1 LVELNKANRVL
12 TFLMGLR
19 HPQVARAMIQYGFS
33 QVHLDQGWQN
43 VRDVTRIR
51 LGKQEPTRDPRTI
64 EVLDK
69 FENVWVVVSKA
80 VLQHRYPQV
89 HDALFRNLKQGSGDT
104 VALTVMTF
112 LSRLGEMEAGEG
124 EYSEDGPQAR
134 EELRARGLTDEIVA
148 EAQAHTKSLSA
159 WIEPLE
165 EDVDSKKEREES
177 EERMWAGYKE
187 WGAIARVAITDRRLL
202 RGLGYLSPKKA
213 SRGEEEV
220 DDDSAEA
227 ADVVV
232 TEETAALLDVS
243 ASRAL
248 TSKPSAP
255 TQNTEEVTEE
265 TAAE

>member
-1 LVELNKANRVL
+1 MTKITIGQKANRVL

-19 HPQVARAMIQYGFS
+19 HPQVARAMIRYGFS
-33 QVHLDQGWQN
+33 QEHLDEGWQS

-51 LGKQEPTRDPRTI
+51 LGKQQPTRDPRAV

-80 VLQHRYPQV
+80 VLQHRYPRV
-89 HDALFRNLKQGSGDT
+89 HDALFRNLKQGSGGT

-112 LSRLGEMEAGEG
+112 LSRLREMESGEG

-148 EAQAHTKSLSA
+148 EAQAQAESLTV
-159 WIEPLE
+159 WTEPLE
-165 EDVDSKKEREES
+165 EEVDSKKEREES
-177 EERMWAGYKE
+177 EERMWAWYKE
-187 WGAIARVAITDRRLL
+187 WGAIARVAIADRRLL

-213 SRGEEEV
+213 SRGGDDL

-227 ADVVV
+227 IKVVV
-232 TEETAALLDVS
+232 TDEVPAGSNVSLL
-243 ASRAL
+243 RAL
-248 TSKPSAP
+248 PAKASV
-255 TQNTEEVTEE
+255 QNREVT
-265 TAAE
+265 TAE